1 MIGPHCVAFT
11 LRKVLKATFKSERI
25 ELARSHDQRPQE
37 CGPPGGELNRGER
50 CQSWARE
57 RQYHQTKYAERG
69 RAVDMRRVFEFAR
82 QRAEELAQQENPVR
96 GDQLRHDQALVDIQP
111 GERLERTDSGRRQAA
126 GIGQLA
132 DAMLRWPVDDR
143 VGRAPQ
149 TVVW

>member
-1 MIGPHCVAFT
+1 
-11 LRKVLKATFKSERI
+11 
-25 ELARSHDQRPQE
+25 
-37 CGPPGGELNRGER
+37 
-50 CQSWARE
+50 
-57 RQYHQTKYAERG
+57 
-69 RAVDMRRVFEFAR
+69 
-82 QRAEELAQQENPVR
+82 
-96 GDQLRHDQALVDIQP
+96 LRHDQALGGIQP